1 MATVDEVLARLDEY
15 ALGDGFP
22 MLDNGYVY
30 LAAARMSLH
39 RSPSAWAM
47 VIEVF
52 GYSVRAGDPHL
63 AVYTMTGSER
73 ETDFFHPID
82 SEDWTDADDVISGT
96 TQVVLRGLPVELPAV
111 QEYAAHRIDLEAP
124 PQPSVMEVCRYLAA
138 VHRDRVLA
146 TTEERR
152 TRVRPDLRE
161 LLVLDEWRHPDLGE
175 ERPSD
180 LESFWQLAMVLET
193 GDVTLYQPSEPPNT
207 HWRHWP
213 EGGTL

>member
-1 MATVDEVLARLDEY
+1 MATADEVLAQLDEH
-15 ALGDGFP
+15 AMGDGFP

-30 LAAARMSLH
+30 LAATRMSLH
-39 RSPSAWAM
+39 RSPSDWAM
-47 VIEVF
+47 VFEVF
-52 GYSVRAGDPHL
+52 GYSVRAGDPDL
-63 AVYTMTGSER
+63 AVYTLIGSDHEL
-73 ETDFFHPID
+73 DFFHPID
-82 SEDWTDADDVISGT
+82 SDDWTDADDVTPATS
-96 TQVVLRGLPVELPAV
+96 QVVLRGEPVGLPAV
-111 QEYAAHRIDLEAP
+111 EEYPAHGIELEAP
-124 PQPSVMEVCRYLAA
+124 PQPAVKDVCRYLAA

-152 TRVRPDLRE
+152 TRLGPAFRE
-161 LLVLDEWRHPDLGE
+161 LLVLDEWRHPDLGD

-193 GDVTLYQPSEPPNT
+193 GDVTLYRRPEPPNT